1 MRKQQIVSGMNN
13 SQKIRFMVNGFGMYC
28 KVSDIENFATSS
40 HRVAVI
46 SALQHLQ
53 CDRDLYKSSGKK
65 EMPTGFGTRSTFQ
78 GVDID
83 VQVDLV

>member
-40 HRVAVI
+40 HRVAVLL
-46 SALQHLQ
+46 ALQHLQ
-53 CDRDLYKSSGKK
+53 CDRELAFSKCKPQ
-65 EMPTGFGTRSTFQ
+65 PTGFGTRSTFQ

>member
-13 SQKIRFMVNGFGMYC
+13 SQKIRFIVNGFGMYC
-28 KVSDIENFATSS
+28 KVSDIENFATSP

-53 CDRDLYKSSGKK
+53 CDRDLHKSTGRKD
-65 EMPTGFGTRSTFQ
+65 MPTGFGTRSTFQ

-83 VQVDLV
+83 VQVNLA

>member
-13 SQKIRFMVNGFGMYC
+13 SQKIRFIVNGFGMYC

-53 CDRDLYKSSGKK
+53 CDRDLYKSTGRKDI
-65 EMPTGFGTRSTFQ
+65 PTGFGTRSNFQ

>member
-13 SQKIRFMVNGFGMYC
+13 SQKIRFIVNGFGMYC
-28 KVSDIENFATSS
+28 KVSDIESFATSS

-53 CDRDLYKSSGKK
+53 CDRDLSKSLGKK
-65 EMPTGFGTRSTFQ
+65 EIPTGFGTRSNFQ

>member
-13 SQKIRFMVNGFGMYC
+13 SQKIRFVVNGFGMYC

-46 SALQHLQ
+46 SSLQHLQ
-53 CDRDLYKSSGKK
+53 CERDLCKSLGRKDA
-65 EMPTGFGTRSTFQ
+65 PTGYGTRSIFQ

-83 VQVDLV
+83 VQVNLA

>member
-1 MRKQQIVSGMNN
+1 MRRQQIVQGMNN
-13 SQKIRFMVNGFGMYC
+13 SQKIRFMIDGFGMYC

-53 CDRDLYKSSGKK
+53 CDIDLCKSLGRK
-65 EMPTGFGTRSTFQ
+65 EIPTGYGTRSSFQ
-78 GVDID
+78 AVTHD

>member
-13 SQKIRFMVNGFGMYC
+13 SQKIRFIVNGFGMYC
-28 KVSDIENFATSS
+28 KVSDIESFATSS

-53 CDRDLYKSSGKK
+53 CDRDLAKSLGKK
-65 EMPTGFGTRSTFQ
+65 EIATGFGTRSTFQ

>member
-13 SQKIRFMVNGFGMYC
+13 SQKIRFMIDGFGMYC

-53 CDRDLYKSSGKK
+53 CDRELIKSSGRKDI
-65 EMPTGFGTRSTFQ
+65 PTGFGICSTFQ
-78 GVDID
+78 GVKHD
-83 VQVDLV
+83 VQVNLA

>member
-1 MRKQQIVSGMNN
+1 MRRQQIVQGMNN
-13 SQKIRFMVNGFGMYC
+13 SQKIRFMIDGFGMYC

-53 CDRDLYKSSGKK
+53 CDRDLCKSLGRK
-65 EMPTGFGTRSTFQ
+65 EIPTGYGTRSSFQ
-78 GVDID
+78 AVVQD

>member
-1 MRKQQIVSGMNN
+1 MRRQQIVSGMNN
-13 SQKIRFMVNGFGMYC
+13 SQKIRFMIDGFGMYC

-53 CDRDLYKSSGKK
+53 CTRDLAKSCGKK
-65 EMPTGFGTRSTFQ
+65 DIPSGFGTRRTFQ
-78 GVDID
+78 GVDHD
-83 VQVDLV
+83 VQVNLI

>member
-1 MRKQQIVSGMNN
+1 MRTQQIVTGMNN
-13 SQKIRFMVNGFGMYC
+13 SQKIRFIIDGFGMYC

-53 CDRDLYKSSGKK
+53 CDRDLYKSTGRKDI
-65 EMPTGFGTRSTFQ
+65 PTGYGTRSNFQ
-78 GVDID
+78 GVDHD
-83 VQVDLV
+83 VQVNIV

>member
-28 KVSDIENFATSS
+28 KVSDTENFATTS

-53 CDRDLYKSSGKK
+53 CSRDLAKSCGKK

>member
-1 MRKQQIVSGMNN
+1 MRTQQIVSGMNN

-40 HRVAVI
+40 YRVAVI

-53 CDRDLYKSSGKK
+53 CSRDLAKSCGKK
-65 EMPTGFGTRSTFQ
+65 EMTTGFGTRSTFQ

>member
-1 MRKQQIVSGMNN
+1 MRKQQIIPGMNN
-13 SQKIRFMVNGFGMYC
+13 SQKIRFIVNGFGMYC
-28 KVSDIENFATSS
+28 RVSDIENFATSS

-53 CDRDLYKSSGKK
+53 CDRDLYKSTGRKDI
-65 EMPTGFGTRSTFQ
+65 PTGFGTRGTFQ

-83 VQVDLV
+83 VQVNLA

>member
-1 MRKQQIVSGMNN
+1 MRKQQIIQGMNN
-13 SQKIRFMVNGFGMYC
+13 SQKIRFIVNGFGMYC
-28 KVSDIENFATSS
+28 KVSDIENFATTS

-53 CDRDLYKSSGKK
+53 CDRELYKSKGRK
-65 EMPTGFGTRSTFQ
+65 ELPTGFGTRSTFQ

-83 VQVDLV
+83 VQVDLA

>member
-1 MRKQQIVSGMNN
+1 MRKQQIVSGLNN
-13 SQKIRFMVNGFGMYC
+13 SQKIRFIVNGFGMYC

-53 CDRDLYKSSGKK
+53 CDRDLYKSTGRKDI
-65 EMPTGFGTRSTFQ
+65 PTGFGTRSTFQ

>member
-1 MRKQQIVSGMNN
+1 MRRQQIVQGMNN
-13 SQKIRFMVNGFGMYC
+13 SQKIRFMIDGFGMYC

-53 CDRDLYKSSGKK
+53 CDRELCKSLGRKDI
-65 EMPTGFGTRSTFQ
+65 PTGFGTRSSFQ
-78 GVDID
+78 AVTHD
-83 VQVDLV
+83 VQVNLI

>member
-1 MRKQQIVSGMNN
+1 MRKQQIIPGMNN

-40 HRVAVI
+40 HRVAVL

-53 CDRDLYKSSGKK
+53 CDRELAFSTCKSK
-65 EMPTGFGTRSTFQ
+65 PTGFGTRSVFQ

>member
-13 SQKIRFMVNGFGMYC
+13 SQKIRFIVNGFGMYC

-40 HRVAVI
+40 YRVAVI

-53 CDRDLYKSSGKK
+53 CDRDLHKSTGRKD
-65 EMPTGFGTRSTFQ
+65 MPTGFGTRSTFQ

-83 VQVDLV
+83 VQVNLA

>member
-28 KVSDIENFATSS
+28 RVSDIENFATSS

-53 CDRDLYKSSGKK
+53 CNRDLSTSLGKK
-65 EMPTGFGTRSTFQ
+65 EMPTGFGTRSVFQ

>member
-28 KVSDIENFATSS
+28 KVSDIENFATTS

-53 CDRDLYKSSGKK
+53 CDRALSTSLGKK
-65 EMPTGFGTRSTFQ
+65 QLPTGFGTRSTFQ

>member
-28 KVSDIENFATSS
+28 KVSDIESFATSS

-53 CDRDLYKSSGKK
+53 CNRDLAKSTGKK
-65 EMPTGFGTRSTFQ
+65 EMPVGFGTRSTFQ

>member
-28 KVSDIENFATSS
+28 KISDIENFATTS

-46 SALQHLQ
+46 LALQHLQ
-53 CDRDLYKSSGKK
+53 CSRELAFSTCKPK
-65 EMPTGFGTRSTFQ
+65 PTGFGTRSVFQ